1 MSDKNKKVENKEYS
15 ARLMAVQA
23 YYQIH
28 HNNKPVRTVMK
39 EYLDRGKPSDV
50 EGQDLPAPD
59 KVLFQKILS
68 GVDQH
73 FADIDGILKA
83 HTRKEKPAPEPAPE
97 TGDDKIT
104 EVAPKPEKE
113 IEPLLKSILICSI
126 GEVLLH
132 TDIDVP
138 LIINDYLNITHA
150 FYEKGQV
157 SLVNGVLD
165 KVAKL
170 LRDA

>member
-1 MSDKNKKVENKEYS
+1 MSDKKQNVENKEYS

-28 HNNKPVRTVMK
+28 HNNKPIRTVMK
-39 EYLDRGKPSDV
+39 EYMDRGRPSDV

-68 GVDQH
+68 SVDERL
-73 FADIDGILKA
+73 ADINEILQA
-83 HTRKEKPAPEPAPE
+83 HTQKNKPTPEPA
-97 TGDDKIT
+97 TGTDGDT
-104 EVAPKPEKE
+104 DVSEDAPKLDKKE
-113 IEPLLKSILICSI
+113 TEPLLKSILICSI
-126 GEVLLH
+126 GEIMLH
-132 TDIDVP
+132 TEIDAP

-165 KVAKL
+165 KVSKL
-170 LRDA
+170 LR